1 MVAVVLQW
9 LEVRKASDGPTGACV
24 FISQQDPVAG
34 AREKEAHCLGQCVC
48 AGLESTH
55 RAPQR

>member
-1 MVAVVLQW
+1 
-9 LEVRKASDGPTGACV
+9 V